1 MIKNMKTILI
11 VLPNGILGG
20 AEQVLKMIA
29 EYHMKEYNVEILF
42 LSKYKIN
49 NWSDLN
55 KKIKISC
62 INSKSL
68 YIGIV
73 LFFLQTI
80 FSKKRLYFRVYS
92 SQVLINGLIGLLRS
106 LGMINTKYFIA
117 RESTLIFDRF
127 NGVNL
132 FLYRTLYKVG
142 YVKIDL
148 LICQTEL
155 MKEKI
160 IANLPW
166 LSSKVKITVFKNPIN
181 IEEANKLSNVDLNLR
196 NKGNFIVS
204 AGRLIPEKG
213 YDVLIKAFFVLKNN
227 YPDYNLIILGEGK
240 ERKKLEKLISSLKL
254 NNSVSLLGKV
264 TNVYPYFKHA
274 KLCVVSSIIE
284 GFPNV
289 LLQMMS
295 QNTKVV
301 STLSAGGIENL
312 RGVYTAPVNN
322 VTKLHEAIEAS
333 LESDLSDTKQLFAR
347 ELNNRSIDSFIK
359 KINLN
364 LHNNQV

>member
-11 VLPNGILGG
+11 VLPTGELGG
-20 AEQVLKMIA
+20 AEQVLRMIA
-29 EYHMKEYNVEILF
+29 AYHMEAFNIEVLF
-42 LSKYKIN
+42 ITKNKIN
-49 NWSDLN
+49 NWTSLN
-55 KKIKISC
+55 KKITISYA
-62 INSKSL
+62 NTKSV
-68 YIGIV
+68 YIGAI
-73 LFFLQTI
+73 FFFFKTI
-80 FSKKRLYFRVYS
+80 FFKKKKYYRIYS

-106 LGMINTKYFIA
+106 IGMINTKYFIA

-127 NGVNL
+127 IGFKL
-132 FLYRTLYKVG
+132 FLYRMLYKIG
-142 YVKIDL
+142 YNKIDL

-155 MKEKI
+155 MKEKLI
-160 IANLPW
+160 KNLPD
-166 LSSKVKITVFKNPIN
+166 LCSKVKITVINNPIN
-181 IEEANKLSNVDLNLR
+181 LEEIKKLSEVNLNLKD
-196 NKGNFIVS
+196 KGDFIVS

-264 TNVYPYFKHA
+264 TNVYPYFKQA

-301 STLSAGGIENL
+301 STLCAGGIENL
-312 RGVYTAPVNN
+312 LGVYKAPVGN
-322 VTKLHEAIEAS
+322 VTKLHEMIEAS
-333 LESDLSDTKQLFAR
+333 LEFDSSNIKLLFEK
-347 ELNNRSIDSFIK
+347 ELHNRSVGNFMK
-359 KINLN
+359 KITVNL
-364 LHNNQV
+364 

>member
-20 AEQVLKMIA
+20 AEQVLRMIA
-29 EYHMKEYNVEILF
+29 GYHMKEYSVEILF
-42 LSKYKIN
+42 LSNKQTNNWNTLNRNIKIN
-49 NWSDLN
+49 Y
-55 KKIKISC
+55 
-62 INSKSL
+62 INTSSV
-68 YIGIV
+68 YIGYILFLLKIV
-73 LFFLQTI
+73 
-80 FSKKRLYFRVYS
+80 FSTKTEYSRIYS
-92 SQVLINGLIGLLRS
+92 SQAHINGLIGLLRS

-127 NGVNL
+127 IGFKL
-132 FLYRTLYKVG
+132 FLYRILYKIG
-142 YVKIDL
+142 YKKIDL

-155 MKEKI
+155 MKSKLI
-160 IANLPW
+160 KNLPH
-166 LSSKVKITVFKNPIN
+166 LSSKVKITVIHNPIN
-181 IEEANKLSNVDLNLR
+181 LDETKTLSEVNLNLED
-196 NKGNFIVS
+196 KGRFIVS

-213 YDVLIKAFFVLKNN
+213 YDVLIKAFFVLKNK

-240 ERKKLEKLISSLKL
+240 ERNRLEKLITNFKL
-254 NNSVSLLGKV
+254 NNSIFLPGNVA
-264 TNVYPYFKHA
+264 NVYPYFKQA

-301 STLSAGGIENL
+301 STLCAGGIENL
-312 RGVYTAPVNN
+312 RGVQTAPVEN

-333 LESDLSDTKQLFAR
+333 LESNLSDTKQLFEK
-347 ELNNRSIDSFIK
+347 ELNNRRIDAFMK

-364 LHNNQV
+364 LKNN